1 MSAESLIVSADA
13 IRMLADA
20 IRKTTSKKGLL
31 MAKNEQKKWGNLDFL
46 GF

>member
-1 MSAESLIVSADA
+1 VSADA

-20 IRKTTSKKGLL
+20 IRKTMSKKGLL
-31 MAKNEQKKWGNLDFL
+31 ITQKEQKKWGNLDFL